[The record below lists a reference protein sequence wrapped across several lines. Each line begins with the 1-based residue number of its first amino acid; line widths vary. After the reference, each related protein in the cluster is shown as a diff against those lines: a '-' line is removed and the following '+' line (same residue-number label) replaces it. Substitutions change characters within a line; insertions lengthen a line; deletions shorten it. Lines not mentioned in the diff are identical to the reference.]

1 MAKTILYVL
10 REGWVA
16 KLSTPLAQERVTLS
30 QTPDSGLQMQPAPEH
45 NPGRSSAE
53 HGPQDDRGP
62 STWPSWTDNRN
73 AYHRTGKLGKGTFGS
88 VWRAR
93 VTGLRVQM
101 VALKY
106 LQHYN
111 GGNCLMT
118 TVAKAVEEVEIL
130 QCIMSHPNVLAFVS
144 VFYDSSQLA
153 RTVIVT
159 EHCMLDLGSHI
170 QQQRHIQDLYVRKWT
185 QHLCLAVAH
194 IHVLRVLHRDIKP
207 QNCLL
212 HLCDRNGG
220 SLQLKLSDFGKAVRV
235 YFECDT
241 TKDAAKFVPLCEG
254 EQTYQYAAAEVL
266 LNQMYGFPS
275 DAWSVGIILFELLQ
289 DDASRPAVESL
300 ESQDK
305 PESFAAQHPGLMLRL
320 DALAKA
326 NTGDHG
332 VGLCC
337 SIVMKNPEE
346 RLTPEEALHH
356 LFFAEDDSSIAA
368 DALNDLFNDSLE
380 KLKSSTVLGDVAQ
393 GSASYAVTQVPRQVE
408 ASTNSMQGES
418 TPKKRTNWRRF
429 VVSVKQENM
438 DNVVGVKQEIGPL
451 IHQHHSNLVHVPLA
465 PACED
470 HVLDICPRVVKRRIR
485 VKSRQVP
492 NGHMVPTRTQPVSVL
507 IPQIRC
513 TILHGAVIAA
523 RRKTTPKGGS
533 KIYLA
538 ESARD
543 NVAKQVTLPLIVKV
557 KQENLS
563 NTPPKI
569 SPEADAPLTPVR
581 ASHVQDASCG
591 KAPLTGEKIKRGIK
605 AIINCVVVK
614 ETPVRTKRAR
624 LRHVPCINAKTDQC
638 VVVAVK
644 PPKTVQLQPSLS
656 SAESALPIP
665 RRWFPSARSM
675 KRKSHQCA
683 CTGNCTLGCP
693 AKRRCSRML
702 KAAKTFKCPNEG
714 VVSHYKGVK
723 LNWLCDA
730 CSCDRMGCSLP
741 ARVALFVDVSHG
753 AIAGLCAH
761 HNRIHCDA
769 LRRSED
775 VGAREGA

>member
-1 MAKTILYVL
+1 
-10 REGWVA
+10 
-16 KLSTPLAQERVTLS
+16 
-30 QTPDSGLQMQPAPEH
+30 
-45 NPGRSSAE
+45 
-53 HGPQDDRGP
+53 
-62 STWPSWTDNRN
+62 
-73 AYHRTGKLGKGTFGS
+73 
-88 VWRAR
+88 
-93 VTGLRVQM
+93 
-101 VALKY
+101 
-106 LQHYN
+106 
-111 GGNCLMT
+111 
-118 TVAKAVEEVEIL
+118 
-130 QCIMSHPNVLAFVS
+130 
-144 VFYDSSQLA
+144 
-153 RTVIVT
+153 
-159 EHCMLDLGSHI
+159 
-170 QQQRHIQDLYVRKWT
+170 
-185 QHLCLAVAH
+185 
-194 IHVLRVLHRDIKP
+194 
-207 QNCLL
+207 
-212 HLCDRNGG
+212 
-220 SLQLKLSDFGKAVRV
+220 LSDFGKAVRV

-266 LNQMYGFPS
+266 LDQMYGFPS

-300 ESQDK
+300 ESKDK
-305 PESFAAQHPGLMLRL
+305 PASFAAQHPGLMLRL

-326 NTGDHG
+326 NEVDHG
-332 VGLCC
+332 LGLCC
-337 SIVMKNPEE
+337 SILMKNPEE

-380 KLKSSTVLGDVAQ
+380 KVKSSTVLGDVAQ
-393 GSASYAVTQVPRQVE
+393 GSASNAVTQVPRQVE

-418 TPKKRTNWRRF
+418 TPNKPTNWKRF
-429 VVSVKQENM
+429 VVRRPPQCGSPIAAQPVKQENM

-507 IPQIRC
+507 IPQKRC

-523 RRKTTPKGGS
+523 RRKKTAKGGS
-533 KIYLA
+533 RIYLA

-569 SPEADAPLTPVR
+569 SPEADVPLTPVR

-591 KAPLTGEKIKRGIK
+591 KAPLTGEKIKRGSK

-614 ETPVRTKRAR
+614 ETPVRTKR
-624 LRHVPCINAKTDQC
+624 
-638 VVVAVK
+638 AVK

-665 RRWFPSARSM
+665 RRWFPSARSV

-702 KAAKTFKCPNEG
+702 KAATTFKCPNEG
-714 VVSHYKGVK
+714 VVSHPKGVK
-723 LNWLCDA
+723 LIWLCDA
-730 CSCDRMGCSLP
+730 CSCDRMGCFLP
-741 ARVALFVDVSHG
+741 ARLPLYQEVRLG
-753 AIAGLCAH
+753 AIAGLCGN
-761 HNRIHCDA
+761 HNRNHCDA
-769 LRRSED
+769 SRCRRD
-775 VGAREGA
+775 VGAGKGA